1 MLVSVCAPMGAQTL
15 TKRYVELADSA
26 DYYMK
31 RDRWRD
37 AGRAMALWANPGV
50 VRTHSDDYKGAM
62 EAYDVGLASAPK
74 STVLLSN
81 RAWTQLSFGHGDEA
95 LKDIDATLAL
105 DSLQAWR

>member
-37 AGRAMALWANPGV
+37 AERVIVTALRHEPANPSNWLLWSNLGV

-62 EAYDVGLASAPK
+62 EAYDVGLASAPE
-74 STVLLSN
+74 SAVS
-81 RAWTQLSFGHGDEA
+81 
-95 LKDIDATLAL
+95 LAFV
-105 DSLQAWR
+105 APPRRRGP